1 MKKIF
6 FCILLICAAL
16 PLSVKAQETN
26 KFWLGGNFGYI
37 VKKQNDLNLTS
48 YKILPEFGY
57 AWSNQW
63 AVGISI
69 GYVHSEASSPYFYDF
84 LPSSYRLAT
93 QGIVIAPFIRFSF
106 LQGGLA
112 KLFVDGGIA
121 FSNGEVKVSNPM
133 NETSYDSQS
142 SELGLRPGV
151 AFNVSKHIAII
162 GKFGFLGMQ
171 YQKIHNEEYYTFGLD
186 FDMTQLQIGVNISF

>member
-6 FCILLICAAL
+6 CILLVCAVL

-37 VKKQNDLNLTS
+37 VKKQNGLNLTS

-57 AWSNQW
+57 AWSKQW

-69 GYVHSEASSPYFYDF
+69 GYVHLEESSLYDIF
-84 LPSSYRLAT
+84 LSSSYRLTT

-106 LQGGLA
+106 LQGSFA

-151 AFNVSKHIAII
+151 AFNVNKHIAII

-186 FDMTQLQIGVNISF
+186 FDLTQLQIGVNISF